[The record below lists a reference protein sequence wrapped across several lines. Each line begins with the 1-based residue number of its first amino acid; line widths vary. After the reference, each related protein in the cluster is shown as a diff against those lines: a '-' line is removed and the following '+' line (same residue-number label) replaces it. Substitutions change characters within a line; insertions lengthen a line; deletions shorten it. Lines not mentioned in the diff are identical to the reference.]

1 MTAADV
7 AQFIGICLA
16 CWAFGFCAGFIYRTF
31 IKVLEFG
38 KGD

>member
-1 MTAADV
+1 MSAADV
-7 AQFIGICLA
+7 VEFVGKCLA
-16 CWAFGFCAGFIYRTF
+16 VWAFGFTSGYLYRTF